1 MRALGVDLGSRRI
14 GLAVSDPSGTTAT
27 PLTVIDRARRRDEDH
42 EAIVAAARAQGASVI
57 VVGFPLT
64 LEGEVGL
71 AARRVLSEVD
81 ELRRAAAADPATA
94 MRVEVQDERLS
105 TVTAD
110 RAMTDAGARRE
121 RRRRDIDKVAAA
133 VILQSWLDARG
144 GA

>member
-81 ELRRAAAADPATA
+81 ELRRAAAADPAT
-94 MRVEVQDERLS
+94 
-105 TVTAD
+105 
-110 RAMTDAGARRE
+110 
-121 RRRRDIDKVAAA
+121 
-133 VILQSWLDARG
+133 
-144 GA
+144 